1 MIEALAHDLGKVS
14 QARFGEHSAA
24 FIPKDWLRCQLSMKR
39 YTNIMDV
46 DENLSISF
54 FVMNKPIEDDNIFF
68 YPEQQVFYFL

>member
-1 MIEALAHDLGKVS
+1 MTWGRYRRRGL
-14 QARFGEHSAA
+14 GEHFAA

-54 FVMNKPIEDDNIFF
+54 FVMNKSIEDDNIFF